1 MNGVKMN
8 NENLNKNIK
17 ILNRI
22 NEFADEIE
30 QNQIQLMRSIRD
42 EIDDVS
48 NSKVELE
55 ELLQDVQNEFICQQN
70 LLKNNVFHIMLPNIN
85 KWW

>member
-22 NEFADEIE
+22 NEFADKIE

>member
-22 NEFADEIE
+22 NEFADKIE
-30 QNQIQLMRSIRD
+30 QNQIQLMHSIRD

-48 NSKVELE
+48 NSEVELE

>member
-70 LLKNNVFHIMLPNIN
+70 LLKNNVFHIMLHNIN